1 MIWCWM
7 ITYLY
12 IIYIINTLY
21 VINSTKN
28 GSLFLIIYSL
38 AYLIPLYTANKSL
51 PSIFNVFIPYD
62 GALPAIVSPLN

>member
-1 MIWCWM
+1 MH
-7 ITYLY
+7 
-12 IIYIINTLY
+12 IIFTLY

-51 PSIFNVFIPYD
+51 PSILSVFI
-62 GALPAIVSPLN
+62 L